1 MTSFEAIREF
11 NRGRADDSS
20 IGAEQP
26 FEADGPVGGI
36 APYADIPEPSQ
47 VQFKRRLIV
56 CCSPV
61 DLKHCA
67 AVESAEDQPFRPTG
81 VQPDRKE
88 DSSEQFCREIMLKR
102 SIERSR
108 LLVGYSFATAAREQ
122 WPVVLGDHLL
132 QGSDHSHFLGETE
145 LRGKG
150 CAIADKGCGLW
161 ILIGTDQETMTPIA
175 PDGGEIEVR
184 DKRNPI
190 VPRYLSPPNSNGA
203 TNIAPLFWIGRTCTI
218 RLGDRIFQLIA
229 PKSRQ
234 KCRVIVEF
242 SFASGGH
249 RTNAVRRHLPAI
261 CIRQCSGTRVSDLP

>member
-1 MTSFEAIREF
+1 NNNGMPRMAGSGALRK
-11 NRGRADDSS
+11 SS
-20 IGAEQP
+20 GHLAE
-26 FEADGPVGGI
+26 VCK

-132 QGSDHSHFLGETE
+132 
-145 LRGKG
+145 
-150 CAIADKGCGLW
+150 
-161 ILIGTDQETMTPIA
+161 
-175 PDGGEIEVR
+175 
-184 DKRNPI
+184 
-190 VPRYLSPPNSNGA
+190 
-203 TNIAPLFWIGRTCTI
+203 
-218 RLGDRIFQLIA
+218 
-229 PKSRQ
+229 
-234 KCRVIVEF
+234 
-242 SFASGGH
+242 
-249 RTNAVRRHLPAI
+249 
-261 CIRQCSGTRVSDLP
+261 